1 MDKCTRPISM
11 KAGIY
16 LLCGRPAKYA
26 VGSWD
31 VCEQCKPVADYY
43 TKKYA
48 EIEGEVNEEDD
59 SRY

>member
-1 MDKCTRPISM
+1 MDKCTRPLDM
-11 KAGIY
+11 QDGKY
-16 LLCGRPAKYA
+16 VLCGNPAKYS

-48 EIEGEVNEEDD
+48 LEGEVNEEDGN
-59 SRY
+59 RC